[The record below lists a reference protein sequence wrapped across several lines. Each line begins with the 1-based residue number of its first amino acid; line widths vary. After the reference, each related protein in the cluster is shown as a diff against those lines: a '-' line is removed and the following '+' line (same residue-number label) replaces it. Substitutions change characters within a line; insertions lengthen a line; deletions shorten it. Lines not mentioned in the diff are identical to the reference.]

1 MFDAPLWRDYFVMVG
16 GGGAAL
22 TGLVFVAMSMHLS
35 DIASDPT
42 HRHRART
49 ILTALTDV
57 FVRCGLVLMG
67 GQAARAVGAEIFV
80 VLVGVEIFVF
90 RSLSEALRGSGA
102 AQPGVLFRSLN
113 EALRGSGAAQ
123 PGVLFRSLNE
133 AFRGSGAAQ
142 PGVLF
147 RTLGYAACLII
158 EQTGAAILFFGHT
171 WGLYAVGVGMMASF
185 LFIVS
190 GAWLLLV

>member
-1 MFDAPLWRDYFVMVG
+1 MFDASLWRDYFVMVG

-35 DIASDPT
+35 DIVSNPA

-67 GQAARAVGAEIFV
+67 GQSGRAVGAEIFGMLIIV
-80 VLVGVEIFVF
+80 EVFVL
-90 RSLSEALRGSGA
+90 RSLNQALRGSGA
-102 AQPGVLFRSLN
+102 GQSGVLFRSLN
-113 EALRGSGAAQ
+113 EALRGGD
-123 PGVLFRSLNE
+123 
-133 AFRGSGAAQ
+133 AAQ

-190 GAWLLLV
+190 GAWLLLVGVESLAQGPTR

>member
-1 MFDAPLWRDYFVMVG
+1 MFNAPLWRDYFVMVG
-16 GGGAAL
+16 GGAAAL
-22 TGLVFVAMSMHLS
+22 TGLVFVAMSLHLA
-35 DIASDPT
+35 DIASNPT

-49 ILTALTDV
+49 ILIALTDV

-67 GQAARAVGAEIFV
+67 GQTARAVGVELFV
-80 VLVGVEIFVF
+80 VVLGVEVVVL
-90 RSLSEALRGSGA
+90 RSLYEALRGSG
-102 AQPGVLFRSLN
+102 G
-113 EALRGSGAAQ
+113 GAAQ
-123 PGVLFRSLNE
+123 HGVLS
-133 AFRGSGAAQ
+133 
-142 PGVLF
+142 

-190 GAWLLLV
+190 GAWLLLVAVESPARRPTL

>member
-22 TGLVFVAMSMHLS
+22 TGLVFVAMSQHLS
-35 DIASDPT
+35 DIASNPT

-49 ILTALTDV
+49 ILTALTAV

-67 GQAARAVGAEIFV
+67 GQTARAVGVEIFV
-80 VLVGVEIFVF
+80 VLVGVEV
-90 RSLSEALRGSGA
+90 
-102 AQPGVLFRSLN
+102 VVFRSLN
-113 EALRGSGAAQ
+113 EALHGSGAAQ
-123 PGVLFRSLNE
+123 R
-133 AFRGSGAAQ
+133 
-142 PGVLF
+142 GVLF

-158 EQTGAAILFFGHT
+158 EQTGAAILFFGHA

-190 GAWLLLV
+190 GAWLLLVGVESPPGARPHRRL

>member
-1 MFDAPLWRDYFVMVG
+1 M
-16 GGGAAL
+16 
-22 TGLVFVAMSMHLS
+22 TGLVFVAMSLHLS

-49 ILTALTDV
+49 ILTALTTV
-57 FVRCGLVLMG
+57 FIRCGLVLMG
-67 GQAARAVGAEIFV
+67 GQTARA
-80 VLVGVEIFVF
+80 VGVEIFVVIVGVEVVVL
-90 RSLSEALRGSGA
+90 RSLSEALRE
-102 AQPGVLFRSLN
+102 QR
-113 EALRGSGAAQ
+113 RGTARRLS
-123 PGVLFRSLNE
+123 
-133 AFRGSGAAQ
+133 
-142 PGVLF
+142 

-190 GAWLLLV
+190 GAWLLLVGVESQARRPTP

>member
-16 GGGAAL
+16 GGAAAL
-22 TGLVFVAMSMHLS
+22 TGLVFVAMSLHLS
-35 DIASDPT
+35 DIASNPA

-80 VLVGVEIFVF
+80 VIVGVEVV
-90 RSLSEALRGSGA
+90 
-102 AQPGVLFRSLN
+102 VLRSLN
-113 EALRGSGAAQ
+113 QALRDSAAQ
-123 PGVLFRSLNE
+123 HGVLS
-133 AFRGSGAAQ
+133 
-142 PGVLF
+142 
-147 RTLGYAACLII
+147 RTLGYAACLLI

-190 GAWLLLV
+190 GAWLLLVAVDSQARPSTP

>member
-22 TGLVFVAMSMHLS
+22 TGLVFVAMSLHLS

-49 ILTALTDV
+49 ILTALTTV
-57 FVRCGLVLMG
+57 FIRCGLVLMG
-67 GQAARAVGAEIFV
+67 GQTARA
-80 VLVGVEIFVF
+80 VGVEIFVVIVGVEVVVL
-90 RSLSEALRGSGA
+90 RSLNQALRGSGA
-102 AQPGVLFRSLN
+102 AQHGVLS
-113 EALRGSGAAQ
+113 
-123 PGVLFRSLNE
+123 
-133 AFRGSGAAQ
+133 
-142 PGVLF
+142 

-190 GAWLLLV
+190 GAWLLLVGVDSPARRPAP

>member
-1 MFDAPLWRDYFVMVG
+1 MVG

-22 TGLVFVAMSMHLS
+22 TGLVFVAMSQHLS
-35 DIASDPT
+35 DIVSDPT

-49 ILTALTDV
+49 ILIALTAV

-67 GQAARAVGAEIFV
+67 GQTTRAVGVEIFV
-80 VLVGVEIFVF
+80 VLVGVELVVF
-90 RSLSEALRGSGA
+90 RSLNEALRASGA

-113 EALRGSGAAQ
+113 EALRGSGPAQ
-123 PGVLFRSLNE
+123 H
-133 AFRGSGAAQ
+133 
-142 PGVLF
+142 GVLF
-147 RTLGYAACLII
+147 RTLGYGACLII
-158 EQTGAAILFFGHT
+158 EQVGAAILFFGRT

-190 GAWLLLV
+190 GAWLLLVGVDESPARRPTP

>member
-22 TGLVFVAMSMHLS
+22 TGLVFVAMSQHLS

-49 ILTALTDV
+49 ILTALTAV

-67 GQAARAVGAEIFV
+67 GQTARAVGVEIFV
-80 VLVGVEIFVF
+80 VLVGVEVV
-90 RSLSEALRGSGA
+90 
-102 AQPGVLFRSLN
+102 VLRSLN

-133 AFRGSGAAQ
+133 ALRSSGAEQ
-142 PGVLF
+142 RGVLF
-147 RTLGYAACLII
+147 RTLGYVACLII
-158 EQTGAAILFFGHT
+158 EQTGAAILFVGHA

-190 GAWLLLV
+190 GAWLLLVGVESPARRPTP

>member
-1 MFDAPLWRDYFVMVG
+1 MFDAPLWHDYFVMVG
-16 GGGAAL
+16 GGAASL
-22 TGLVFVAMSMHLS
+22 TGLVFVAMSLHLS

-49 ILTALTDV
+49 ILTALTTV
-57 FVRCGLVLMG
+57 FIRCGLVLMG
-67 GQAARAVGAEIFV
+67 GQTARAVGVEMFV
-80 VLVGVEIFVF
+80 VIVGVEVV
-90 RSLSEALRGSGA
+90 
-102 AQPGVLFRSLN
+102 VLRSLN
-113 EALRGSGAAQ
+113 EAVRTSGAAQ
-123 PGVLFRSLNE
+123 HAVVS
-133 AFRGSGAAQ
+133 
-142 PGVLF
+142 

-190 GAWLLLV
+190 GAWLLLVAVESPAGRAIS